1 MTEMSKSAIF
11 TVDGVQQAYVS
22 KVEDSVDSNDKVVKS
37 LALGVVG
44 YSDGATEGKVD
55 FEGAIPL
62 LGRELDFK
70 DRAINHVTT
79 RLGIRIAGKTLT
91 LEGRFMNVTETSGV
105 DDANGIRGQFQGA
118 VVANV

>member
-1 MTEMSKSAIF
+1 MTEMSKAAIF
-11 TVDGVQQAYVS
+11 TVDGVQQSYVS

-44 YSDGATEGKVD
+44 YTDGAEEGKVD

-62 LGRELDFK
+62 AGRELDFK
-70 DRAINHVTT
+70 DRARLHTTT
-79 RLGIRIAGKTLT
+79 RLGIRMGGKTIT

-105 DDANGIRGQFQGA
+105 DDANGLRGQFQGRI
-118 VVANV
+118 VSNV